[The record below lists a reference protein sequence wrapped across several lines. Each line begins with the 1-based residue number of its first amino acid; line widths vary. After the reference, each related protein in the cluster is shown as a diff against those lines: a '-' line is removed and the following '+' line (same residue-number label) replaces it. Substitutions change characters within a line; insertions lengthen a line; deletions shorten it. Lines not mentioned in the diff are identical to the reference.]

1 MLFLFL
7 DQGKKSLSKISALH
21 ASVNGFSLD
30 NLSAGQVLGFS
41 ANPWSWTTDNFDTEK
56 HLPNPSTNTSNYYTS
71 QAWETTNTNASN
83 VYHPV
88 KQPTN
93 GNRVQTR
100 LQPARHPS
108 QISQDQPSDQT
119 PEGRPPSQIFISALP
134 SSLFKLALSSKSV
147 TIFNSETE

>member
-1 MLFLFL
+1 M
-7 DQGKKSLSKISALH
+7 S
-21 ASVNGFSLD
+21 GFSLD
-30 NLSAGQVLGFS
+30 SLSACQVLGFS
-41 ANPWSWTTDNFDTEK
+41 ANPRTTDNFDTEK
-56 HLPNPSTNTSNYYTS
+56 HLPNPSNNTSNDYTS
-71 QAWETTNTNASN
+71 QAWETTITNASN
-83 VYHPV
+83 AYHPV

-93 GNRVQTR
+93 ANRVQTR